1 MEKNIPGLKYIKAT
15 LNQQD
20 FEWLLSKEGLR
31 NDFNCPANIQMQ
43 LRAKNK
49 GRRMLCRKYSHRSSI
64 QHLTLQVNS
73 ETIQGTSYQCLFNA
87 PKILARLLPTVFS
100 CNRKKLF
107 FLEVMLFVLI

>member
-15 LNQQD
+15 LNKQA

-49 GRRMLCRKYSHRSSI
+49 GLRMLCRKYSHRSMVK
-64 QHLTLQVNS
+64 QHWFTRGKHIDVFMWTLQEPCS
-73 ETIQGTSYQCLFNA
+73 
-87 PKILARLLPTVFS
+87 K
-100 CNRKKLF
+100 
-107 FLEVMLFVLI
+107 